1 MQFVGKVND
10 LERMVAAVMLLLLLE
25 VVVVTAIHNICVQME
40 GPRVMHDGVGR

>member
-10 LERMVAAVMLLLLLE
+10 LERMVAAVMLLLLE
-25 VVVVTAIHNICVQME
+25 VVVVTAIHNVCVQME